1 MCSAYMYMCVV
12 YECVCGVRVWYVCG
26 VRYVCVVSMCGVSVH
41 VWHVECFCVKW
52 CLCIRC
58 VH

>member
-41 VWHVECFCVKW
+41 VWHVRLCV
-52 CLCIRC
+52 RC
-58 VH
+58 MCV